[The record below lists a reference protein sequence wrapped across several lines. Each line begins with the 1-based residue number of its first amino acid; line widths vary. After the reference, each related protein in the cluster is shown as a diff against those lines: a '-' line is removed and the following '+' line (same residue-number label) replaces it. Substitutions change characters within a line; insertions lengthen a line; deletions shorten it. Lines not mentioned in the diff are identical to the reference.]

1 MDWDDLRYFQ
11 KVAETGGL
19 SPAARFLKVNAATV
33 GRHVEALE
41 AQLGQKLFERTYQGY
56 RTTEAGERLLRWAQR
71 VQGEFAEIQA
81 AFAGRADAVAGTVSI
96 ATTEPLA
103 AYFLIPGLAELA
115 LRHPGIEVEIAT
127 DVAPVNLSR
136 READVALRLVRPT
149 QGNLLARRIGE
160 VGYALYASPGYLAA
174 QGMPAPGAFAGHR
187 LIDWP
192 VGHDRMAQAAWL
204 REIAAG
210 AAVVLRSTSGV
221 SRMAAATAGLGVA
234 LLPCLMV
241 GPAAGL
247 RRIDLLPSPPSMEL
261 WVASH
266 GDLAHLPRVRAVL
279 DHLTGLAA
287 REAHRLAGSVQWVA
301 RSGRPGED
309 REKPASEGKRS

>member
-1 MDWDDLRYFQ
+1 MNWDDLRYFQ

-19 SPAARFLKVNAATV
+19 SPAARFMKVNAATV

-81 AFAGRADAVAGTVSI
+81 VFAGRTEAAAGSVSV

-103 AYFLIPGLAELA
+103 VHFLIPSLVELA
-115 LRHPGIEVEIAT
+115 QRHPAIEIEVAT
-127 DVAPVNLSR
+127 DIAPVNLSR
-136 READVALRLVRPT
+136 READVALRLARPT

-160 VGYALYASPGYLAA
+160 VGYALYASPDYLDRHGTPAA
-174 QGMPAPGAFAGHR
+174 TGFAGHR
-187 LIDWP
+187 VIAWP
-192 VGHDRMAQAAWL
+192 IGHDRLAQANWMGEVAGTATAAL
-204 REIAAG
+204 RT
-210 AAVVLRSTSGV
+210 TSGI
-221 SRMAAATAGLGVA
+221 SRMAAARAGLGIA

-241 GPAAGL
+241 GDADGL
-247 RRIDLLPSPPSMEL
+247 VRIAIDPPPPSLEL
-261 WVASH
+261 WVAAH

-279 DHLTGLAA
+279 DHLTAAAAGAAA
-287 REAHRLAGSVQWVA
+287 RLRG
-301 RSGRPGED
+301 
-309 REKPASEGKRS
+309 